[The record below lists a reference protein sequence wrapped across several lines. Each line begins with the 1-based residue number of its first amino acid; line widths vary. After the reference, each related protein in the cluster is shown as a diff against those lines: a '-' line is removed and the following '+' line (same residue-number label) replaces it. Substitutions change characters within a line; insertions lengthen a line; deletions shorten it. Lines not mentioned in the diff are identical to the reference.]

1 MAERKRSKDGSRETD
16 LILGES
22 SGEAPQQSGRSGGN
36 LARAIGTE
44 DEQKRRAEGRTGAS
58 RVRKADEDKPG
69 TSNLGTE
76 NR

>member
-1 MAERKRSKDGSRETD
+1 MAERKRSTDGSRETD
-16 LILGES
+16 QILGQS
-22 SGEAPQQSGRSGGN
+22 SEQTPQQSGSAGGN
-36 LARAIGTE
+36 LARAIGSE
-44 DEQKRRAEGRTGAS
+44 DEQKRRAEGRTGSS